1 MITWVYN
8 VQICLFCSEN
18 EGFLMKEKTVKKN
31 KKNAK
36 NNQADSLVKGRILS
50 LVFIFT
56 PVIIS
61 LFIMVIKWLVQG
73 YVALPGPKWN
83 DEAVY
88 LKLIQSYSDYFSPRG
103 YWGFDAK
110 HAILGNGPAWSP
122 AILLPYVIPAIV
134 FPVGYSF
141 VYICNIVYITIVNAL
156 FLLLTKPD
164 LKRKI
169 KLAVL
174 EATSVVFVLY
184 INTNMSELFR
194 FALAILIAG
203 LLYKMF
209 FDECPKWIS
218 YIVAPLVIL
227 YSIQVYTFFAFC
239 IPIYVFALLSKKKT
253 WLKIVVSL
261 LSTGIVSGAS
271 YYLLHLIS
279 SNYNIGK
286 TEALLH
292 NFSGGHVFLAIK
304 SFLSMVIDGA
314 RGLLALRYSFA
325 TNGIYLF
332 HVMIIVF
339 IVFASVI
346 SLLDSKA
353 SKKDKATAWICIYS
367 ICVFVFMYMTLYTI
381 IPDTF
386 MRGTEIA
393 VLFSLVLLVMT
404 EDKYLSIAILF
415 CNAMGLFFLPANLKY
430 FQSEGRYMTAEDKAE
445 WRSMEEDLKNV
456 ITIKESDNPWDNT
469 VIMYSME
476 PKVIMAIPSGMGEN
490 YILNNGYYGNESE
503 YMFFTIVSHLNDE
516 WIEQDYSAVMIENG
530 DLINALYEPV
540 YDRNGYICYKKI
552 DSGN

>member
-8 VQICLFCSEN
+8 VQICLFCREN

-31 KKNAK
+31 KKNAQ

-50 LVFIFT
+50 LVLIFT

-141 VYICNIVYITIVNAL
+141 VYICNIFYITIVNAL

-209 FDECPKWIS
+209 FDECN
-218 YIVAPLVIL
+218 PL
-227 YSIQVYTFFAFC
+227 FD
-239 IPIYVFALLSKKKT
+239 
-253 WLKIVVSL
+253 
-261 LSTGIVSGAS
+261 TG
-271 YYLLHLIS
+271 L
-279 SNYNIGK
+279 
-286 TEALLH
+286 
-292 NFSGGHVFLAIK
+292 HVFC
-304 SFLSMVIDGA
+304 FLHTDLRFCAFVQKENVVENRRITVIDRHRI
-314 RGLLALRYSFA
+314 RGKL
-325 TNGIYLF
+325 
-332 HVMIIVF
+332 
-339 IVFASVI
+339 
-346 SLLDSKA
+346 
-353 SKKDKATAWICIYS
+353 
-367 ICVFVFMYMTLYTI
+367 
-381 IPDTF
+381 
-386 MRGTEIA
+386 
-393 VLFSLVLLVMT
+393 
-404 EDKYLSIAILF
+404 
-415 CNAMGLFFLPANLKY
+415 LPAPPY
-430 FQSEGRYMTAEDKAE
+430 F
-445 WRSMEEDLKNV
+445 
-456 ITIKESDNPWDNT
+456 
-469 VIMYSME
+469 
-476 PKVIMAIPSGMGEN
+476 
-490 YILNNGYYGNESE
+490 
-503 YMFFTIVSHLNDE
+503 
-516 WIEQDYSAVMIENG
+516 EQLQHRQNRGAASQFKRRTCVPCD
-530 DLINALYEPV
+530 
-540 YDRNGYICYKKI
+540 
-552 DSGN
+552 